1 MTEYLINIT
10 LILVFGFL
18 FLHTNLSDGNK
29 KIYCT
34 ICAIQWILL
43 SGLRDWSVGADTINY
58 YNWFE
63 SVKNISLQKILRNCW
78 DYLFNGLEVKDPG
91 YNLLQ
96 KIFQIFFDDY
106 QMWLI
111 FIAVFFTGLMARWI
125 YKYSSLPDISFLLYS
140 VVFYS
145 FYAVTGHRQTIA
157 TALVVF
163 VGYELVKKKKWL
175 QLVVITFIAYM
186 IHKSSIVFVAYYLIA
201 HISLTPVYFFAMMGV
216 TVVLAVFGARLY
228 GPIALALGF
237 GEEGQVFND
246 IGGAETYA
254 TILLLL
260 CVVSLILYP
269 TIKAMR
275 VDTKFIYNMLFLT
288 IITTVLVYSNQTFM
302 RIQQYFSMITMI
314 ILPEFV
320 KAIDKRY
327 RIFLYLALVIFL
339 IAYLVRNNPSYKF
352 FFM

>member
-1 MTEYLINIT
+1 MTVYLINIA
-10 LILVFGFL
+10 LILFWGVFL
-18 FLHTNLSDGNK
+18 LHSNSTDK
-29 KIYCT
+29 KKKLYCVIVT
-34 ICAIQWILL
+34 IQWTLV
-43 SGLRDWSVGADTINY
+43 SGLRHISVGADTPGY
-58 YNWFE
+58 ATWFDR
-63 SVKNISLQKILRNCW
+63 VKTMSWRSLLMSNW
-78 DYLFNGLEVKDPG
+78 DYLFSDIDMKDPG
-91 YNLLQ
+91 YYLIQ
-96 KIFQIFFDDY
+96 KIFQVFFDDY
-106 QMWLI
+106 QMWLV
-111 FIAVFFTGLMARWI
+111 FIALFFTGLMARWI

-140 VVFYS
+140 VLFYS
-145 FYAVTGHRQTIA
+145 FYALTGHRQTIA
-157 TALVVF
+157 TALVLF
-163 VGYELVKKKKWL
+163 VGYELVKKKKWI
-175 QLVVITFIAYM
+175 QLAVVTFIAYM

-201 HISLTPVYFFAMMGV
+201 HISLTPIYFFAMMGV
-216 TVVLAVFGARLY
+216 TVVLAMFGARLY

-288 IITTVLVYSNQTFM
+288 IMTTILVYSNQTFM

-320 KAIDKRY
+320 RAIDKRY